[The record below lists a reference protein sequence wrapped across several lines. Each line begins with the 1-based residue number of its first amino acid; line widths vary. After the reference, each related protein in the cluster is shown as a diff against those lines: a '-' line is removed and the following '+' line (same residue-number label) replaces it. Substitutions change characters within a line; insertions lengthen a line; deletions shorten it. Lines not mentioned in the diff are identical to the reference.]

1 MALATLCR
9 CTCSSEYSLLAKAI
23 RTNVLRTGLNNDLK
37 ERKRKKYDKNFV
49 SMLSFLCGAIDC
61 IVVFD
66 LGIFGLTR

>member
-23 RTNVLRTGLNNDLK
+23 RTNVLRTGLNNELK

-49 SMLSFLCGAIDC
+49 SMLSFLCCAIDC
-61 IVVFD
+61 AVVFD
-66 LGIFGLTR
+66 LGIFGLTP